1 MNGDLLVVQLL
12 RHHQHSALRV
22 QVEELG
28 AVRVEAAVDGV
39 NQLAV
44 GVTILS
50 ADL

>member
-1 MNGDLLVVQLL
+1 MKSDLLVVQLL

-44 GVTILS
+44 GVAVLS